1 MLDGLCPV
9 KLCEERLKIKL
20 HEFDVETVGGVV
32 FSMAG
37 NIPEPGSKLD
47 FENGKIIIEGIDRQR
62 IAKVRVIVEDKSQ
75 KMSLKRKADF
85 L

>member
-1 MLDGLCPV
+1 
-9 KLCEERLKIKL
+9 
-20 HEFDVETVGGVV
+20 VV

-75 KMSLKRKADF
+75 KNVVEKKS
-85 L
+85 